1 MNPRLDIVICGVGG
15 QGSVLAAHT
24 LARAAIGRGLLVRTS
39 EVIGMAQREGPVTGH
54 VRLGDGIPGPII
66 PDGRANFLL
75 GLELAEAVRGLAK
88 LRPGG
93 TALVSQTAIVPV
105 TVRLGLSE
113 YDPQAL
119 TEHLER
125 AVAGRDG
132 RLYLL
137 DTAALARAAGHPKAA
152 NAALLGAF
160 SQLPGLPFTPAD
172 LLAALLEQLPA
183 KMHAVNRQA
192 FQAGGEHMQHLLAG
206 LPSPVF
212 HSELSVTA

>member
-24 LARAAIGRGLLVRTS
+24 LARAAIGRGLPVRTS

-54 VRLGDGIPGPII
+54 VRLGAGIHGPII
-66 PDGRANFLL
+66 PDGRADFLL
-75 GLELAEAVRGLAK
+75 GLELAEAVRGLDK

-105 TVRLGLSE
+105 TVRLGLSA

-119 TEHLER
+119 TEHLKR
-125 AVAGRDG
+125 AVAGREG

-137 DTAALARAAGHPKAA
+137 DTSALARAAGHPRAA

-172 LLAALLEQLPA
+172 LLASLLEQLPE
-183 KMHAVNRQA
+183 KLHTVNRQA
-192 FQAGGEHMQHLLAG
+192 FQAGCEQMQSLFTGALDTAYR
-206 LPSPVF
+206 PA
-212 HSELSVTA
+212 LSVTA

>member
-24 LARAAIGRGLLVRTS
+24 LARAAISRGLPVRTS
-39 EVIGMAQREGPVTGH
+39 EVIGMAQREGTVTGH
-54 VRLGDGIPGPII
+54 VRLGTGIHGPII
-66 PDGRANFLL
+66 PDGRADFLL

-113 YDPQAL
+113 YDQQAL
-119 TEHLER
+119 TEHFKR
-125 AVAGRDG
+125 AVAERDG

-137 DTAALARAAGHPKAA
+137 DTTALTRSAGNPRAA

-160 SQLPGLPFTPAD
+160 SLLPGHPFTPDD
-172 LLAALLEQLPA
+172 LLASLLAMLPEKLHDA
-183 KMHAVNRQA
+183 NRQA
-192 FQAGGEHMQHLLAG
+192 FQAGWTRMRSLLNLAPRPI
-206 LPSPVF
+206 LPS
-212 HSELSVTA
+212 TA